1 MYQISKE
8 EAEYVRER
16 TDAVH
21 IRVCGKFHVSRD
33 KTWYIDESPLA
44 RKLIDEFWEGKKITV
59 MEADR

>member
-8 EAEYVRER
+8 EAEYVRSR

-44 RKLIDEFWEGKKITV
+44 RKLLAEYWAAKTIIP
-59 MEADR
+59 MEAN